1 MFPAKNPPTD
11 SMKKFQRLSEEG
23 VGTGLR
29 WWAEIFLVLIFYT
42 FYSAIR
48 NQFGSTSVS
57 SSEAL
62 DNAESII
69 DLEDSL
75 GLFFEL
81 EVQDFFID
89 WHWFIQFWNL
99 FYGTFHFV
107 VTAFALIWI
116 YRKFPVLYPRWRTS
130 FLCTTGL
137 ALVGFSLFPLMPPRL
152 LTDCGQYG
160 ACIATWPFIDT
171 VTDIGGLWSF
181 DSGTMQKVSN
191 QYAAMPSLHFAW
203 ASWCT
208 LALWPTLKSHWARGL
223 IAVYPI
229 ATLFAVI
236 VTGNHYW
243 IDAVGGLIVL
253 AVGIWLGRLIADG
266 WHKWNLRHFG

>member
-1 MFPAKNPPTD
+1 
-11 SMKKFQRLSEEG
+11 MKKFQRLSEEG

-29 WWAEIFLVLIFYT
+29 WWAEIFLVLVFYI

-57 SSEAL
+57 SSKAL

-89 WHWFIQFWNL
+89 WRWFIQFWNL
-99 FYGTFHFV
+99 FYGTFHFA

-137 ALVGFSLFPLMPPRL
+137 ALIGFSLFPLMPPRL

-160 ACIATWPFIDT
+160 ACISTWPFVDT

-208 LALWPTLKSHWARGL
+208 LALWPTLQSQWARGL
-223 IAVYPI
+223 IAIYPI

-236 VTGNHYW
+236 ITGNHYW
-243 IDAVGGLIVL
+243 IDAVGGLVVL

-266 WHKWNLRHFG
+266 WHKWNLRHFR

>member
-1 MFPAKNPPTD
+1 MLPNQNSSPD
-11 SMKKFQRLSEEG
+11 SMKKFKRLSEEG

-29 WWAEIFLVLIFYT
+29 WWAEIALVLIFYI

-48 NQFGSTSVS
+48 NQFGSASVGS
-57 SSEAL
+57 DQAL
-62 DNAESII
+62 KNAESII
-69 DLEDSL
+69 DLEDAL
-75 GLFFEL
+75 GLFVEL
-81 EVQDFFID
+81 EIQNLFID
-89 WHWFIQFWNL
+89 WRWFIQFWNL
-99 FYGTFHFV
+99 FYGTFHFA

-116 YRKFPVLYPRWRTS
+116 YRKFPFLYPRWRTS

-137 ALVGFSLFPLMPPRL
+137 ALIGFSLFPLMPPRL

-160 ACIATWPFIDT
+160 ACLTTWPFVDT
-171 VTDIGGLWSF
+171 VSDIGGLWSF

-208 LALWPTLKSHWARGL
+208 LALWPTLQSRWARGL
-223 IAVYPI
+223 IVFYPI

-243 IDAVGGLIVL
+243 IDAIGGLIVL
-253 AVGIWLGRLIADG
+253 GVGILLGRFIADG
-266 WHKWNLRHFG
+266 WHKWSLRHMA